1 MVNVKQKA
9 AVIIRIT
16 ITFYAIDVK
25 SISGFA
31 INVKQQLLQLYI
43 IFIKVAELKIAQ
55 KKDRT
60 NIICANRVK
69 KNLVQE
75 KKGFNGTQNNN
86 HILESKKKKLT
97 I

>member
-1 MVNVKQKA
+1 
-9 AVIIRIT
+9 
-16 ITFYAIDVK
+16 VK

-69 KNLVQE
+69 KNLV
-75 KKGFNGTQNNN
+75 
-86 HILESKKKKLT
+86 
-97 I
+97 